1 MVKHNC
7 TIFLFVF
14 VFVKKIIK
22 VVASLPDDE
31 EPSCLI
37 YTSDLTPFLEYAAG
51 RGAKERLSL
60 LANQVSNAK
69 PKDTEEN
76 SASKHIGAS
85 TIFVLC
91 QISTKIIAKSHTPFF
106 CEEKLLFSVQF
117 HSFFIVSLLGLKTKT
132 FHSEMSTLVGLT
144 H

>member
-1 MVKHNC
+1 M
-7 TIFLFVF
+7 
-14 VFVKKIIK
+14 
-22 VVASLPDDE
+22 VASLPDDE

-69 PKDTEEN
+69 PKDAEEN
-76 SASKHIGAS
+76 SASKHIIGAS

-91 QISTKIIAKSHTPFF
+91 QISTKIIAKSHSPFF
-106 CEEKLLFSVQF
+106 CEEKLLLSLQFHPFFIFSV
-117 HSFFIVSLLGLKTKT
+117 LGLKTKT
-132 FHSEMSTLVGLT
+132 FHSEMSIIVSLT

>member
-1 MVKHNC
+1 M
-7 TIFLFVF
+7 
-14 VFVKKIIK
+14 
-22 VVASLPDDE
+22 ASLPDDE

-51 RGAKERLSL
+51 RGVKERLSL

-69 PKDTEEN
+69 QKDAEQN
-76 SASKHIGAS
+76 SASRHIGAT

-91 QISTKIIAKSHTPFF
+91 QISTKIIAKSHSPFF
-106 CEEKLLFSVQF
+106 CEEKLLLSLQFHPFFIFSV
-117 HSFFIVSLLGLKTKT
+117 LGLKTKT
-132 FHSEMSTLVGLT
+132 FHSEMSIIVSLT

>member
-1 MVKHNC
+1 M
-7 TIFLFVF
+7 
-14 VFVKKIIK
+14 
-22 VVASLPDDE
+22 PDDE

-60 LANQVSNAK
+60 LANQVNAK
-69 PKDTEEN
+69 QKDAEEN
-76 SASKHIGAS
+76 SAYKRIAGAS

-91 QISTKIIAKSHTPFF
+91 KISTKIIAKSHSPFF
-106 CEEKLLFSVQF
+106 CQEKLLLSVQF
-117 HSFFIVSLLGLKTKT
+117 HPLLIFSVLGLKTKT
-132 FHSEMSTLVGLT
+132 FHSEMRTLVGLT

>member
-1 MVKHNC
+1 M
-7 TIFLFVF
+7 
-14 VFVKKIIK
+14 
-22 VVASLPDDE
+22 ASLPEDE

-69 PKDTEEN
+69 QKDAEQN
-76 SASKHIGAS
+76 SASRHIGAT

-91 QISTKIIAKSHTPFF
+91 QISTKIIAKSHSPFF
-106 CEEKLLFSVQF
+106 CEEKLLLSLQFHPFFIFSV
-117 HSFFIVSLLGLKTKT
+117 LGLKTKT
-132 FHSEMSTLVGLT
+132 FHSEMSIIVSLT

>member
-1 MVKHNC
+1 M
-7 TIFLFVF
+7 
-14 VFVKKIIK
+14 
-22 VVASLPDDE
+22 ASLPEDE
-31 EPSCLI
+31 EPPCLI

-69 PKDTEEN
+69 QKDAEQN
-76 SASKHIGAS
+76 SASRHIGAT

-91 QISTKIIAKSHTPFF
+91 QISTKIIAKSHSPFF
-106 CEEKLLFSVQF
+106 CEEKLLLSLQFHPFFIFSV
-117 HSFFIVSLLGLKTKT
+117 LGLKTKT
-132 FHSEMSTLVGLT
+132 FHSEMSIIVSLT